1 MSSFLLLIFRKIA
14 LIRSLKSKYISD
26 RKELWHICK
35 LIFVLFHGQS
45 FAERGLSVNRKL
57 MDSNMNE
64 KSLISQRI
72 KLEIMI

>member
-14 LIRSLKSKYISD
+14 LMRSLKSKCKSD

-57 MDSNMNE
+57 MDSNMDE
-64 KSLISQRI
+64 KSLIFQTL
-72 KLEIMI
+72 KLEVMI